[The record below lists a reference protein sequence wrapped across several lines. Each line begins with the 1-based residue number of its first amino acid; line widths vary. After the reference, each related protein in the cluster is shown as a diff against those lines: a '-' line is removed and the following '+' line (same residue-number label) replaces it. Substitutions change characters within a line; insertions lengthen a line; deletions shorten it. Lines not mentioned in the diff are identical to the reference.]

1 MPKGMTPKK
10 RMGQRRTKPL
20 RKALTGMGKIIK
32 AAGAVPLVGKIVK
45 GKKTIGRQE
54 LKKDFKDIVKNV
66 KARRKAG
73 ATDSSSRLKLETA
86 YDRARKRKP
95 SGRLNVDDI
104 KRAANMLGLTPAQMR
119 KKLKGN

>member
-1 MPKGMTPKK
+1 MTPKK

-20 RKALTGMGKIIK
+20 RKALAGIASIIK
-32 AAGAVPLVGKIVK
+32 ARKTK
-45 GKKTIGRQE
+45 GRTK

-86 YDRARKRKP
+86 YDRARKLKP
-95 SGRLNVDDI
+95 SGRLNAADLR
-104 KRAANMLGLTPAQMR
+104 RAAGSKPAQR
-119 KKLKGN
+119 KKKLKGN

>member
-1 MPKGMTPKK
+1 MA
-10 RMGQRRTKPL
+10 RRRTKPL
-20 RKALTGMGKIIK
+20 RKILAGLT
-32 AAGAVPLVGKIVK
+32 PLVGGAMPKTVS
-45 GKKTIGRQE
+45 KKMMT
-54 LKKDFKDIVKNV
+54 DFKNVLKNV

-95 SGRLNVDDI
+95 SGRLNADDL
-104 KRAANMLGLTPAQMR
+104 KRAAKLSPAQRR